1 MGQENKEEVDME
13 QFKYDKAEPFDLV
26 DVMLRCQMDFK
37 NKIASFEEIG
47 MLNPDNVY
55 KSMTKAKQVANKLD
69 FYHDIYKGAEVK
81 DYKYLKT
88 SHCVFIPEREILQE
102 MINTVL
108 RYGGTNSNKA
118 NFLLRFGLFENVDR

>member
-69 FYHDIYKGAEVK
+69 FYHDIYKGDEVK

-88 SHCVFIPEREILQE
+88 SHCVFIPEREIL
-102 MINTVL
+102 
-108 RYGGTNSNKA
+108 
-118 NFLLRFGLFENVDR
+118 